1 MSITHTAV
9 VNAPLDEVFAWHERP
24 GALRRLLPPWQPMRA
39 IREAD
44 SLADGR
50 AVLGLPGG
58 LRWHAQHRRADFDPP
73 NRFVDE
79 RIVDG
84 PASLPPALA
93 GWWIHD
99 HRFSA
104 ESADSTRI
112 TDHVDTPVPGALL
125 RSTFRYR
132 HRQLIDDLAAHRA
145 ARAAGLKP
153 SVIAVTGAS
162 GMVGTQLCAFLTTGG
177 HRVIRLVRRNANGPD
192 ERTWD
197 PDAPAPDLLH
207 DVDAVIHL
215 AGAPIAGRFTAR
227 HKAAVRE
234 SRVGPTRRLAE
245 LAARTRVGPAVF
257 ISASAIGIY
266 GHDRPGET
274 LDETAEFGDDF
285 LAGVVRDWEAATSPA
300 SEASIR
306 TVQVRTGIVQ
316 SPRGGTL
323 QIQRPLFAAGLGGRL
338 GSGEQV
344 LSWIDLDDLIDV
356 YHRALYDG
364 ALSGPVNAT
373 APVPVTG
380 AEYAETL
387 AAILHRPALLP
398 TPAIGP
404 ELILGREGARELAL
418 ADQRVVPGVLSRCDH
433 RFRRSSLE
441 DCLRH
446 QLGRPRDAD

>member
-24 GALRRLLPPWQPMRA
+24 GALHRLLPRWQPMRA
-39 IREAD
+39 IREAE

-58 LRWHAQHRRADFDPP
+58 LRWPAQHRRADFDPP

-79 RIVDG
+79 RIVAG
-84 PASLPPALA
+84 AASLPPALA
-93 GWWIHD
+93 GRWIHE
-99 HRFSA
+99 HRFAA
-104 ESADSTRI
+104 ESPDSTRI
-112 TDHVDTPVPGALL
+112 TDHVDTLVPGALL
-125 RSTFRYR
+125 RSTFHYR
-132 HRQLIDDLAAHRA
+132 HRQLLDDLSAHRA
-145 ARAAGLKP
+145 AREAGLTP

-197 PDAPAPDLLH
+197 PDAPAPDLL
-207 DVDAVIHL
+207 DGVDAVIHL

-227 HKAAVRE
+227 HKSTVRD

-245 LAARTRVGPAVF
+245 LAARTRVGPTVF
-257 ISASAIGIY
+257 ISASAIGVY
-266 GHDRPGET
+266 GHARPGET
-274 LDETAEFGDDF
+274 LDESASPGDDF
-285 LAGVVRDWEAATSPA
+285 LAGVVRDWEDATAPAAA
-300 SEASIR
+300 AAIR

-323 QIQRPLFAAGLGGRL
+323 QIQRPLFTAGLGGRL
-338 GSGEQV
+338 GSGAQA
-344 LSWIDLDDLIDV
+344 LSWIDLDDLIEI
-356 YHRALYDG
+356 YHRALYDPT
-364 ALSGPVNAT
+364 LTGPVNAT
-373 APVPVTG
+373 APNPVTG
-380 AEYAETL
+380 SEYAATL
-387 AAILHRPALLP
+387 AAVLHRPALLP

-404 ELILGREGARELAL
+404 QLILGREGARELAL
-418 ADQRVVPGVLSRCDH
+418 ADQRVAPEVLSRRDH
-433 RFRRSSLE
+433 RFRRPSLE

-446 QLGRPRDAD
+446 QLGRTRAAD